1 MLVPDHTSVA
11 SLSQQA
17 YYLLRDRIVTLRL
30 VPGTLVNERDLAEE
44 TQLGRT
50 PVREALRRLADE
62 GLVEIFPRRGVYVGS
77 IDVGDLGAISEIR
90 VELEGFVAR
99 LAARRVSDADRVA
112 LTALRDELVG
122 LAPAT
127 DQRALIHLDQRIHR
141 LISRV
146 ARNPLLEAA
155 LDRHYVLAL
164 RLWFLALERV
174 PQLSD
179 AVTEH
184 VDLLDAISRGDE
196 AEAETIARAH
206 VQDFEQQVRALL

>member
-1 MLVPDHTSVA
+1 
-11 SLSQQA
+11 
-17 YYLLRDRIVTLRL
+17 
-30 VPGTLVNERDLAEE
+30 
-44 TQLGRT
+44 
-50 PVREALRRLADE
+50 
-62 GLVEIFPRRGVYVGS
+62 
-77 IDVGDLGAISEIR
+77 
-90 VELEGFVAR
+90 
-99 LAARRVSDADRVA
+99 
-112 LTALRDELVG
+112 
-122 LAPAT
+122 
-127 DQRALIHLDQRIHR
+127 
-141 LISRV
+141 RV

-196 AEAETIARAH
+196 AGAETIARAH